1 MSHLREQADFIRILG
16 SYPTKSRL
24 VGPVKEAAEETKNLV
39 VDPKDVSLATL
50 PSDSEETKPL
60 NIGIVGF
67 GTFGQFLAQ
76 RMSQKHRVACI
87 DKVDKV
93 SEVSVAWVTCCQWQ

>member
-1 MSHLREQADFIRILG
+1 M
-16 SYPTKSRL
+16 
-24 VGPVKEAAEETKNLV
+24 GPVKDAAEETKHMV

-50 PSDSEETKPL
+50 PSDLEETKPL
-60 NIGIVGF
+60 NVGIVGF
-67 GTFGQFLAQ
+67 GMFGQFMAQ

-93 SEVSVAWVTCCQWQ
+93 SL

>member
-1 MSHLREQADFIRILG
+1 MVI
-16 SYPTKSRL
+16 
-24 VGPVKEAAEETKNLV
+24 
-39 VDPKDVSLATL
+39 DPKRVSLASL
-50 PSDSEETKPL
+50 PSDLEETKPL

-76 RMSQKHRVACI
+76 RMTQKHRVACI

-93 SEVSVAWVTCCQWQ
+93 STVVAFTALFR